1 VEIQQLSNQVT
12 QLGQSGAAGLNVGL
26 GAVVQALAQNT
37 RNELVP
43 VRQQLFQLQQSVSQI
58 GDMQNSLIRNVM
70 MNSAQLNNIIKEL
83 VKLQGVHATIGNLV
97 ERANALMISTS
108 TNFNV
113 ILETL
118 DMLLELS
125 NQDPAVDPAAIEE
138 LSTLLK
144 EQRGDTK
151 EVVIPKLNRILDRLR
166 VSGPRSVTSDDFST
180 ISTPGTSTPSSI
192 QSTSL
197 PITPFSSRSGTS
209 TPGSFLANEGV
220 ATSSTGTSTP
230 STNYPDD
237 FESVGPSTGTSTPGT
252 TYSRDSFASSAS
264 SALTPVPEEIN
275 PSDYVVV
282 TADVNPNR
290 MEPNLNRQKYVSVV

>member
-1 VEIQQLSNQVT
+1 
-12 QLGQSGAAGLNVGL
+12 
-26 GAVVQALAQNT
+26 
-37 RNELVP
+37 
-43 VRQQLFQLQQSVSQI
+43 LQQSVNQI
-58 GDMQNSLIRNVM
+58 GALQDRLLQNAM
-70 MNSAQLNNIIKEL
+70 MNSAQLNLVIQEL

-97 ERANALMISTS
+97 QRVNALMISTS
-108 TNFNV
+108 TNFND

-118 DMLLELS
+118 DLLLELS

-151 EVVIPKLNRILDRLR
+151 EVVIPKLNRILDRLG

-180 ISTPGTSTPSSI
+180 VSTP
-192 QSTSL
+192 
-197 PITPFSSRSGTS
+197 
-209 TPGSFLANEGV
+209 
-220 ATSSTGTSTP
+220 GTSTP

-252 TYSRDSFASSAS
+252 TYSRDSFVSSAS